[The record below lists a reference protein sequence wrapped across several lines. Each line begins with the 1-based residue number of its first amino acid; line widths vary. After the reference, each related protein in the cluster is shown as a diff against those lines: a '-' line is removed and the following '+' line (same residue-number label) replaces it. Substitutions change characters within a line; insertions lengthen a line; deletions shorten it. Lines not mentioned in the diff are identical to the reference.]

1 MRLFR
6 RIRRGGPE
14 YLRALALAAL
24 CTTMVACQKLGDPGD
39 PGREVTAD
47 GLLEVQHRTSYLEFA
62 RPDADLSAYDKIMI
76 QPVRVAYTSGGETEA
91 IAAKD
96 YDRLDRQFRSAVVEV
111 VGRTYPIVEEAGAGV
126 LLLETSIL
134 DLSLEHQ
141 GSMRA
146 TIFVTNQDVTMVA
159 ELRDSESLEL
169 LYRAEKR
176 QRIADSPMLLMDA
189 IEFWS
194 NLERFLETWAISLV
208 EILDHAT
215 TRHSTDVSTA
225 ASRPIPALGGNPP
238 GPDARHGAGVLPG
251 QEPG

>member
-24 CTTMVACQKLGDPGD
+24 CTAMVACQKLGDPGNA
-39 PGREVTAD
+39 GREVTAD
-47 GLLEVQHRTSYLEFA
+47 GLLEVRHRTSYREYA
-62 RPDADLSAYDKIMI
+62 KPGADLSAYDKIMI

-96 YDRLDRQFRSAVVEV
+96 YDRLNRQFRSAVVDA
-111 VGRTYPIVEEAGAGV
+111 VGRAFPIVDKAGTGV

-134 DLSLEHQ
+134 DLSLKHQ

-159 ELRDSESLEL
+159 DLRDSESQEL

-176 QRIADSPMLLMDA
+176 QRIADSPLLLMDA

-194 NLERFLETWAISLV
+194 NLERFLEIWAISLL

-215 TRHSTDVSTA
+215 TRHAAWAAKDPAQPSHVITA
-225 ASRPIPALGGNPP
+225 REVANRAWVETV
-238 GPDARHGAGVLPG
+238 PDCESG
-251 QEPG
+251 

>member
-14 YLRALALAAL
+14 CLHALALAAL
-24 CTTMVACQKLGDPGD
+24 CTTMVACQKLGDPGNA
-39 PGREVTAD
+39 GREVTAD
-47 GLLEVQHRTSYLEFA
+47 GLLEVRHRTSYREYA
-62 RPDADLSAYDKIMI
+62 RPGADLSAYDKIMI
-76 QPVRVAYTSGGETEA
+76 QPVRVATTSGGEAEA

-96 YDRLDRQFRSAVVEV
+96 YDRLDRQFRSAVVEA
-111 VGRTYPIVEEAGAGV
+111 VGRTYPIVGEAGPGV

-141 GSMRA
+141 GSVRA

-159 ELRDSESLEL
+159 DLRDSESLEL
-169 LYRAEKR
+169 LYRAEER

-189 IEFWS
+189 IEFWR
-194 NLERFLETWAISLV
+194 NVERFLEIWAISLL

-215 TRHSTDVSTA
+215 SRHA
-225 ASRPIPALGGNPP
+225 AWAAGDPAQPNHVIAAREVANRAWVETV
-238 GPDARHGAGVLPG
+238 PDRESG
-251 QEPG
+251 